1 MIFIAIGSNLESSTY
16 GSPKENCMAAINIL
30 KKKFNVKSIS
40 KFYKTEPIPKSDQPW
55 FINVVINVRTELSP
69 IEILKTLL
77 SVESDFK
84 RKRKNKN
91 EARVIDLDLISYDNQ
106 VIKSRDLTIPHPRMH
121 LRKFVIKPICDINEN
136 WEHPKLKKKASIIL
150 KELAKQ
156 QIMSI
161 SK

>member
-1 MIFIAIGSNLESSTY
+1 MILIAIGSNLESSTY
-16 GSPKENCMAAINIL
+16 GSPKENCIAAINIL
-30 KKKFNVKSIS
+30 KKKFNVQSIS
-40 KFYKTEPIPKSDQPW
+40 KFYKTEPIPKSEQPW
-55 FINVVINVRTELSP
+55 FVNAVIEVRTKLSP
-69 IEILKTLL
+69 TDILKTLL
-77 SVESDFK
+77 SIESDFK
-84 RKRKNKN
+84 RTRKNKN

-106 VIKSRDLTIPHPRMH
+106 IIKSRELTIPHPRMH

-161 SK
+161 NK